1 MLRFAILT
9 LGLRKS
15 SSLDLRAYAPISG
28 KPEIGVSFCSRKS
41 ARSTRPGH
49 ERPRTRAFDR
59 RLGAYADRRSVI
71 FTMSNSV
78 VFFVPAA
85 RCSRG
90 LALDQRG
97 RIT

>member
-49 ERPRTRAFDR
+49 ENARTRVFDR

-71 FTMSNSV
+71 FTMSNSA

-90 LALDQRG
+90 FGLA
-97 RIT
+97 